1 MTFSFPYGTFVNGCR
16 HLEGAPE
23 HPQNRRG
30 VSDEAATEIAP
41 LITVASCV
49 TFLLACIRNPLLAN
63 LPTASLI
70 SSARVR
76 VRLPPANPICE
87 MWCTSR

>member
-70 SSARVR
+70 SFCQSPRSSSACQSDLRDV
-76 VRLPPANPICE
+76 VY
-87 MWCTSR
+87 